1 MSRKAQKPEAV
12 ALEVPRPAE
21 CKPQLRDLGG
31 SNADAWNS
39 SLSNYVARA
48 LPTSSDTF
56 AKGSQDSEK
65 IAALVA
71 IADCKPADPLEGMLL
86 AQIVSANATGLE
98 LSRRAWLKDQT
109 FEARTKFL
117 SLADRSAR
125 TVATLVEA
133 LNKHRGKGQQKMTV
147 EHVHVHAGAQAIV
160 GPVTHQGGN
169 VARNEEQPHAGTLA
183 YAPGAAMLGK
193 VEAHGEA
200 VPIASG
206 ARI

>member
-1 MSRKAQKPEAV
+1 MSSKRLKAEAP
-12 ALEVPRPAE
+12 ALQVPRPSEGKA
-21 CKPQLRDLGG
+21 QLHDLGG

-39 SLSNYVARA
+39 SLSNYLARA

-56 AKGSQDSEK
+56 AKESQHSEK

-71 IADCKPADPLEGMLL
+71 IADCKPADPIEGMLL

-98 LSRRAWLKDQT
+98 LSRRAWIKDQS

-117 SLADRSAR
+117 ALADRSAR
-125 TVATLVEA
+125 TVAALVEA
-133 LNKHRGKGQQKMTV
+133 LNRHRGKGQQKITV

-169 VARNEEQPHAGTLA
+169 IARNEEQRLA
-183 YAPGAAMLGK
+183 KPLTDAPGTPLLGQ
-193 VEAHGEA
+193 VEAQREG
-200 VPIASG
+200 VPVACG
-206 ARI
+206 